1 MAKVNVTLSGAE
13 AAALVKAL
21 ATVKETKTTMKITDK
36 VQAAIGASE
45 APAE

>member
-21 ATVKETKTTMKITDK
+21 TTVKETKTTMKITDK
-36 VQAAIGASE
+36 VQAAIDAAE